1 MAPTH
6 NAVAAQSSQ
15 LDVLTRRAAVLIGSS
30 RPRRKPREVVAEVL
44 DHLRKIKVRRELQG
58 LNHWEEFAPAHL
70 QKIVFRLESR
80 RRRRIEEFYREN
92 HARAMAFARSF
103 LKNLEDAEDAVSEA
117 YVKLLA
123 GETSPEHFMRTLKQI
138 VLNGLTRSKIE
149 ARLFVSLDLGVE
161 DDRRQQDR
169 EDR

>member
-1 MAPTH
+1 MAPTY
-6 NAVAAQSSQ
+6 NAVAAQSVQ
-15 LDVLTRRAAVLIGSS
+15 LDVLTRRTAALIGFS
-30 RPRRKPREVVAEVL
+30 RPRCKPEEVVGEVL
-44 DHLRKIKVRRELQG
+44 DHLGRIKLRRELKG

-70 QKIVFRLESR
+70 QKIVARLESR
-80 RRRRIEEFYREN
+80 RRLRIEEFYREN

-138 VLNGLTRSKIE
+138 VLNRLTRSKIE
-149 ARLFVSLDLGVE
+149 ARLFVGLDLGLE
-161 DDRRQQDR
+161 DGGRRPDQ
-169 EDR
+169 EDQ